1 MLPALPAAPQNNI
14 PLIGC
19 AGWSVPSADAAA
31 FPVNGSHLERY
42 AAVFPAVE
50 VNSSFYRSHR
60 PATWARWRDSTP
72 DSFRFSVKLP
82 RTITHEQRLQASD
95 DLLDQFLGEVRHL
108 DQKLGCLLVQLPP
121 SLGYNP
127 AVAVPFFEGL
137 RARLETPIA
146 CEPRHA
152 SWFTAAA
159 AELLTRLHIG
169 CVIADPCPVAGAAPA
184 GFAGLAYFRLHG
196 SPLMYRSSY
205 SPAYL
210 EQLAQEL
217 AQLVTGGKNTW
228 CIFDNTQEFAAVP
241 NALALLDRVQVIG
254 TAAAAAALGGSAAP
268 AS

>member
-1 MLPALPAAPQNNI
+1 MPPAQPAATQNNF

-19 AGWSVPSADAAA
+19 AGWGVPSTAAGA

-50 VNSSFYRSHR
+50 VNTSFYRSHR

-72 DSFRFSVKLP
+72 DGFRFSVKLP
-82 RTITHEQRLQASD
+82 RTITHERRLQASD
-95 DLLDQFLGEVRHL
+95 DLLDQFLEEVRHL

-121 SLGYNP
+121 SLVYNP
-127 AVAVPFFEGL
+127 AVAASFFEAL
-137 RARLETPIA
+137 RTRLEIPIA

-152 SWFTAAA
+152 SWFTDAA

-169 CVIADPCPVAGAAPA
+169 CVIADPCPVAGVTPK
-184 GFAGLAYFRLHG
+184 GFEGLAYLRLHG

-210 EQLAQEL
+210 EQLAQDL
-217 AQLVTGGKNTW
+217 ARLVANGKHTW

-241 NALALLDRVQVIG
+241 NALALLGLVQVIG
-254 TAAAAAALGGSAAP
+254 TGAAWGTTGHAVAP

>member
-1 MLPALPAAPQNNI
+1 MPPALPAAAHNNF

-19 AGWSVPSADAAA
+19 AGWSVPSSAAAA
-31 FPVNGSHLERY
+31 FPMNGSHLERY

-60 PATWARWRDSTP
+60 PVTWARWRDSTP
-72 DSFRFSVKLP
+72 DGFRFSVKLL
-82 RTITHEQRLQASD
+82 RAITHEHRLQASD
-95 DLLDQFLGEVRHL
+95 DLLERFLDEVRHL
-108 DQKLGCLLVQLPP
+108 DQKLGCMLVQLPP

-127 AVAVPFFEGL
+127 DVAVPFFEGL

-159 AELLTRLHIG
+159 AELFTRLHIG
-169 CVIADPCPVAGAAPA
+169 CVLADPRPVADATPA
-184 GFAGLAYFRLHG
+184 GFEGLAYFRLHG
-196 SPLMYRSSY
+196 SPLMYKSSY
-205 SPAYL
+205 PPAYL
-210 EQLAQEL
+210 AQLAQEL
-217 AQLVTGGKNTW
+217 GRLVASGRNTW

-241 NALALLDRVQVIG
+241 NALSLLDLLRTSG
-254 TAAAAAALGGSAAP
+254 TVDAGDNRGCAVAP